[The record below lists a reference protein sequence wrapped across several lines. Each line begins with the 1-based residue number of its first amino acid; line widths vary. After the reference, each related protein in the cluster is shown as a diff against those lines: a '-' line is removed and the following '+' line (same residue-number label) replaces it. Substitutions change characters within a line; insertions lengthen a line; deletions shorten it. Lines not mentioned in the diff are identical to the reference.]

1 MTPSRVTRTTEPSFS
16 SRMGTAVAYQGAVA
30 PTLPIDAHL
39 PAIRRAI
46 DARGAAV
53 IVAEPGAGKTTRVP
67 PLLLEATEGE
77 VLVLEPRRM
86 AARLAARRV
95 ASERGGKVGDEIGYR
110 VRFDSNTSNATRL
123 VFLTEGIFIRRLV
136 SDPELR
142 GVGAVIFDEVHERH
156 LHTDLAL
163 GMVQRLRATRRP
175 DLIAVAMSAT
185 LDAGPLSAYLD
196 AESFDVEGRQHPVTI
211 EHAGGETRE
220 PLERRVASAVGAR
233 IRDGLDGDVL
243 VFLPGAREIGRA
255 QQSCQDRCKKAGVD
269 VAILHG
275 SLGVDAQDRVVRPAN
290 RPRVILSTNVAESS
304 LTLPQVTTVIDSGL
318 AREPD
323 FSPFT
328 GLPSLTVT
336 RVSQASAVQRAGR
349 AGRVR
354 EGRCIRLFTEAD
366 FRSRP
371 ERTPPEL
378 LRADL
383 SELVLFLRANGEDP
397 RVFPFLDRPPATA
410 LEAAEQLLRRLG
422 ALEGDEATARG
433 RQMLALPAHPRLG
446 RLIAEGLARDVGA
459 RACLLAAILAERP
472 PGRHVELDL
481 STADALAWVDAIER
495 AEEERLRDR
504 ELRARG
510 FDPGALAQLRRATQ
524 QLKKAARA
532 PRDASAPLVDEDE
545 DLRLCLLAA
554 FPDRVAER
562 RSEGSDELRFQD
574 GGGATLAP
582 SCVVRE
588 GRLLVAVDATDA
600 SEKGRGR
607 RVIVRSAAEI
617 EPEHLLEVAAEGLDE
632 IEEHVF
638 DESTGTVIRRRAL
651 AYGAI
656 MLDESVS
663 HEVEGEDAAR
673 ALAEAAKTRDLANFF
688 DMDALE
694 GLKQRVRFANAHGLE
709 LPPVNDT
716 MVDRALT
723 DLCLVSRSLADLRKS
738 SLTDALWN
746 HLGHEHRPVLDR
758 IAPEAVALP
767 GRKRVPVSYEAD
779 RDPWIASRLQD
790 FFGMKDGP
798 RVADGK
804 VPLVLH
810 LLAPNRR
817 AVQVTTDLAGF
828 WERAYQEQRRALM
841 RRYSKHS
848 WPEDPANA
856 EPPPRRGR
864 RR

>member
-1 MTPSRVTRTTEPSFS
+1 M
-16 SRMGTAVAYQGAVA
+16 AAD
-30 PTLPIDAHL
+30 LPIDAHL
-39 PAIRRAI
+39 PALRRAI

-53 IVAEPGAGKTTRVP
+53 VVAEPGAGKTTRVP

-95 ASERGGKVGDEIGYR
+95 ARERGGRVGDEVGYR
-110 VRFDSNTSNATRL
+110 VRFDSKAGKATRL

-136 SDPELR
+136 SDPELK
-142 GVGAVIFDEVHERH
+142 GVGAVVFDEVHERH

-163 GMVQRLRATRRP
+163 AMVQRLRRTKRR
-175 DLIAVAMSAT
+175 DLLAVAMSAT
-185 LDAGPLSAYLD
+185 LDAGPLSSYLD
-196 AESFDVEGRQHPVTI
+196 AEAFEVAGRQFPVTI
-211 EHAGGETRE
+211 EHAGGESRE
-220 PLERRVASAVGAR
+220 RLDRRVASAVSAR
-233 IRDGLDGDVL
+233 IREGLDGDVL
-243 VFLPGAREIGRA
+243 VFLPGAREIGWSQRA
-255 QQSCQDRCKKAGVD
+255 CADRCKKAKVGLE
-269 VAILHG
+269 ILHG
-275 SLGVDAQDRVVRPAN
+275 SLGVDAQDRVVRPAD

-336 RVSQASAVQRAGR
+336 RVSQASAIQRAGR

-354 EGRCIRLFTEAD
+354 AGRCVRLYTEAD

-371 ERTPPEL
+371 ERTAPEL

-383 SELVLFLRANGEDP
+383 SELVLFLRANDEDP
-397 RVFPFLDRPPATA
+397 ATFPFLDRPPAAA
-410 LEAAEQLLRRLG
+410 LEAADQLLHRLG
-422 ALEGDEATARG
+422 ALDDANAATERG
-433 RQMLALPAHPRLG
+433 RKLLALPAHPRLG
-446 RLIAEGLARDVGA
+446 RLIVEGLERGVGA
-459 RACLLAAILAERP
+459 RACLIAALLAERP
-472 PGRHVELDL
+472 PGRGVSLEPA
-481 STADALAWVDAIER
+481 SADALAWVDAIER
-495 AEEERLRDR
+495 AEEERLRER

-510 FDPGALAQLRRATQ
+510 FDPGALHRLHRATK
-524 QLKKAARA
+524 QLQKVARA
-532 PRDASAPLVDEDE
+532 PRSTDAPLLDEDE
-545 DLRLCLLAA
+545 DLRLCLLAG

-562 RSEGSDELRFQD
+562 RSKNGRELRFQD
-574 GGGATLAP
+574 GGGATLAD
-582 SCVVRE
+582 SSVVRH
-588 GRLLVAVDATDA
+588 GQLLVAVDATDA

-617 EPEHLLEVAAEGLDE
+617 EAEHLLEVAPEGLED

-638 DESTGTVIRRRAL
+638 DEDTGTVIRRRAL

-656 MLDESVS
+656 VLDESVS

-673 ALAEAAKTRDLANFF
+673 ALAAAAKERDLANFF
-688 DMDALE
+688 DLDALE
-694 GLKQRVRFANAHGLE
+694 TLKQRVAFAGAHGLE
-709 LPPVNDT
+709 LPPIDDA
-716 MVDRALT
+716 MIDRALT
-723 DLCLVSRSLADLRKS
+723 ELCLTSRSLADLKKA

-746 HLGHEHRPVLDR
+746 HLGHEHRAALDR
-758 IAPEAVALP
+758 VAPEAVKLP
-767 GRKRVPVSYEAD
+767 GRKRVPVQYEAD
-779 RDPWIASRLQD
+779 RPPWIQSRLQD

-856 EPPPRRGR
+856 EPPVRRGR
-864 RR
+864 RRR

>member
-1 MTPSRVTRTTEPSFS
+1 
-16 SRMGTAVAYQGAVA
+16 VAQA
-30 PTLPIDAHL
+30 LPIDAHL
-39 PAIRRAI
+39 PALRRAI

-53 IVAEPGAGKTTRVP
+53 VVAEPGAGKTTRVP

-77 VLVLEPRRM
+77 ILVLEPRRM

-95 ASERGGKVGDEIGYR
+95 ASERGGKVGGEVGYR
-110 VRFDSNTSNATRL
+110 VRFDSKVSKSTRL
-123 VFLTEGIFIRRLV
+123 VFVTEGIFIRRLV

-142 GVGAVIFDEVHERH
+142 GVGAVVFDEVHERH

-163 GMVQRLRATRRP
+163 AMVQRLRRTARP
-175 DLIAVAMSAT
+175 DLVAVAMSAT
-185 LDAGPLSAYLD
+185 LDAGPLAAYLD

-220 PLERRVASAVGAR
+220 PLERRVTSAVSTR

-255 QQSCQDRCKKAGVD
+255 QRACQDRCKKAGVD

-275 SLGVDAQDRVVRPAN
+275 SLGVDAQDRVVRPAE

-336 RVSQASAVQRAGR
+336 RVSQASAIQRAGR

-371 ERTPPEL
+371 ERTAPEL

-397 RVFPFLDRPPATA
+397 SAFPFLDRPPEPA
-410 LEAAEQLLRRLG
+410 LEAADQLLHRLG
-422 ALEGDEATARG
+422 ALDGDAATERG
-433 RQMLALPAHPRLG
+433 RRMLALPAHPRLG
-446 RLIAEGLARDVGA
+446 RLIAEGLERGVGA
-459 RACLLAAILAERP
+459 RACLLAASLAERP
-472 PGRHVELDL
+472 PGRNVSLAPA
-481 STADALAWVDAIER
+481 SADALAWIDAIER

-510 FDPGALAQLRRATQ
+510 FDPGALGRLWRATR
-524 QLKKAARA
+524 QLQKAARA
-532 PRDASAPLVDEDE
+532 PRQPKASLIDEDE

-554 FPDRVAER
+554 FPDRVAQR
-562 RSEGSDELRFQD
+562 RSRGGEELRFQD
-574 GGGATLAP
+574 GGGATLART
-582 SCVVRE
+582 SVVRE
-588 GRLLVAVDATDA
+588 GQLLVAVDATDA

-617 EPEHLLEVAAEGLDE
+617 EPEHLLEVTPEGLDE

-638 DESTGTVIRRRAL
+638 DEDTGTVIRRRAL

-656 MLDESVS
+656 VLDESIS
-663 HEVEGEDAAR
+663 HEVQGEDAAR
-673 ALAEAAKTRDLANFF
+673 ALAEAAKARDLANFF
-688 DMDALE
+688 DLDALE
-694 GLKQRVRFANAHGLE
+694 SLKQRVRFAAAHGLE
-709 LPPVNDT
+709 LPPIDDA

-723 DLCLVSRSLADLRKS
+723 DLCGVSRSLADLRKA

-746 HLGHEHRPVLDR
+746 HLGHEHRAALDR
-758 IAPEAVALP
+758 VAPEAVKLP

-790 FFGMKDGP
+790 FFGMEDGP
-798 RVADGK
+798 RVADGR

-817 AVQVTTDLAGF
+817 AVQVTTDLRGF
-828 WERAYQEQRRALM
+828 WERAYREQRRALM

-856 EPPPRRGR
+856 EPPRRKR

>member
-1 MTPSRVTRTTEPSFS
+1 M
-16 SRMGTAVAYQGAVA
+16 A

-39 PAIRRAI
+39 PAIGRAI

-67 PLLLEATEGE
+67 PLLLGATEGE

-95 ASERGGKVGDEIGYR
+95 AAERGQEVGDEVGYR
-110 VRFDSNTSNATRL
+110 VRFDSKTSKATRL
-123 VFLTEGIFIRRLV
+123 VFVTEGIFIRRLV
-136 SDPELR
+136 ADPELR
-142 GVGAVIFDEVHERH
+142 GVGAVVFDEVHERH

-163 GMVQRLRATRRP
+163 GMVQRLRQTRRP
-175 DLIAVAMSAT
+175 DLLAVAMSAT
-185 LDAGPLSAYLD
+185 LDAGPLAAYLD
-196 AESFDVEGRQHPVTI
+196 AEAFDVEGRQHPVEI

-220 PLERRVASAVGAR
+220 PLERRVASAVAR
-233 IRDGLDGDVL
+233 RLGEGLDGDVL

-255 QQSCQDRCKKAGVD
+255 QRSCQERCQRAGVD
-269 VAILHG
+269 LAILHG
-275 SLGVDAQDRVVRPAN
+275 SLGVDAQDRVVRPAQ

-328 GLPSLTVT
+328 GLPSLTVA
-336 RVSQASAVQRAGR
+336 RVSQASAIQRAGR

-354 EGRCIRLFTEAD
+354 EGRCVRLFTEAD

-371 ERTPPEL
+371 ERTPPEI

-397 RVFPFLDRPPATA
+397 RAFPFLDAPPPAA
-410 LEAAEQLLRRLG
+410 LEAADALLQRLG
-422 ALEGDEATARG
+422 ALEGGLATERG
-433 RQMLALPAHPRLG
+433 RRMLALPAHPRLG
-446 RLIAEGLARDVGA
+446 RLIAEGLERGVGA

-472 PGRHVELDL
+472 PGRGVALDPA
-481 STADALAWVDAIER
+481 SADALAWLDAIER
-495 AEEERLRDR
+495 ADEERLRDR

-510 FDPGALAQLRRATQ
+510 FDPGALARLRRATQ
-524 QLKKAARA
+524 QLRKAARA
-532 PRDASAPLVDEDE
+532 PRGSDAPLIDEDE
-545 DLRLCLLAA
+545 DLRLCLLAG

-562 RSEGSDELRFQD
+562 RRVGSAELRFQD
-574 GGGATLAP
+574 GGGATLAD
-582 SCVVRE
+582 SSVVRE

-617 EPEHLLEVAAEGLDE
+617 DPEHLLEVAPEGLDE
-632 IEEHVF
+632 VEEHVF
-638 DESTGTVIRRRAL
+638 DEGTGTVIRRRAL

-656 MLDESVS
+656 VLDESVS

-673 ALAEAAKTRDLANFF
+673 ALAEAAKARDLANFF
-688 DMDALE
+688 DLDELE
-694 GLKQRVRFANAHGLE
+694 TLKQRVRFAREHGLE
-709 LPPVNDT
+709 LPPVGDAL
-716 MVDRALT
+716 VDRALT
-723 DLCLVSRSLADLRKS
+723 DLCLLSRSLSDLRKA
-738 SLTDALWN
+738 SLTDALWA
-746 HLGHEHRPVLDR
+746 HLGHEHRASLDR
-758 IAPEAVALP
+758 IAPEAVPIP
-767 GRKRVPVSYEAD
+767 GRKRVPVRYEAD
-779 RDPWIASRLQD
+779 RPPWIASRLQD

-798 RVADGK
+798 QVADGK

-828 WERAYQEQRRALM
+828 WERAYQQQRRALM

-856 EPPPRRGR
+856 EPPVRRKR